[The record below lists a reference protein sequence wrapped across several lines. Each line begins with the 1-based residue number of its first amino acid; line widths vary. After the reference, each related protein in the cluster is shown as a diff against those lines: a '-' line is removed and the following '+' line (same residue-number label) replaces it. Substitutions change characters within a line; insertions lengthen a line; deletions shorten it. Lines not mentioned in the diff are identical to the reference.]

1 MVDLGLTQVLNF
13 EFKGRLFHLREE
25 SRSMLP
31 IYMSQEHESK
41 LICVRLLYQRRCETL
56 KKSLKIY
63 FLKIEE
69 TIKKEPDMINFKRV

>member
-1 MVDLGLTQVLNF
+1 
-13 EFKGRLFHLREE
+13 
-25 SRSMLP
+25 MLP